1 MNKTININI
10 AGTVFN
16 LDEEAYDLLNKY
28 LESIKSYFSK
38 MDKDGEIIS
47 DIESRIAENF
57 LSKLSDKNNSISL
70 LDVQN
75 IIKIMGTLD
84 DFKEIYD
91 DENKEEETFSSNG
104 KDPKKL
110 HRNIS
115 DKVIAG
121 VASGIGNY
129 FKVDPIIIRIIFLA
143 SLFAGGFGFFAYII
157 CWIGIPAKDGSEHLL
172 NKRFYRDKDDKV
184 IGGIA
189 MGISNY
195 FGMDVSIIR
204 ILFLISIFFG
214 GSGLIVYFIL
224 WFITPEAKK
233 VGEKMSMA
241 GYSFNLENIEKFINK
256 KINPKDKEENIFIKI
271 ILFPFRLIGPL
282 LNGFIK
288 LIVPIIRIL
297 MSFILFVFSVAIIV
311 LTVFFALNQLE
322 IIDHIPDLFLPIII
336 INSGIGFQLDGMNL
350 AVIFNEIPFAI
361 ICSIYLNL
369 FLTLTLIIMMITK
382 FLFNRQLT
390 KLSTSITIFFIWLF
404 TTLFNLIAIPVMAE
418 RWHDDGLIDE
428 WLETGVIE
436 SSKYD
441 AQTYTKTF
449 DIKDFEGVKI
459 SIPANV
465 VIKESDKFSVTIDAT
480 EREFEYL
487 VVETSQEGDVLKIYS
502 EKTRWRLK
510 DWNNSDKTSIV
521 IELPSIN
528 TLETSGASNTD
539 IEFSSIEDLTLVLRG
554 ASDLDIY
561 SDISKLNAKISGA
574 SDVDINGNIVDS
586 NFKIS
591 GASRVD
597 IDGKGESLVI
607 RVSGASRF
615 DGREFTVNTISLIA
629 SGASTSHIYSVDRIS
644 VDASSASKV
653 YHYGTGSI
661 DDFDLSSAASFKSV
675 NKKLHKHQE
684 KN

>member
-16 LDEEAYDLLNKY
+16 VDEDAYDLLNKY
-28 LESIKSYFSK
+28 LESIKLYFSK
-38 MDKDGEIIS
+38 IDKDGEIIS

-57 LSKLSDKNNSISL
+57 LSKLSNKNNSISL
-70 LDVQN
+70 LDVKN

-104 KDPKKL
+104 KDSKKL
-110 HRNIS
+110 CRNVN

-121 VASGIGNY
+121 VASGISNY
-129 FKVDPIIIRIIFLA
+129 FQVDPIIIRIIFLA

-157 CWIGIPAKDGSEHLL
+157 CWIGIPVKDGSEPIIT
-172 NKRFYRDKDDKV
+172 RRYYRDMDDKV
-184 IGGIA
+184 IGGVA
-189 MGISNY
+189 MGIAKY
-195 FGMDVSIIR
+195 FSVDVSIIR
-204 ILFLISIFFG
+204 ILFIVSIFFG
-214 GSGLIVYFIL
+214 GFGIIVYFIL
-224 WFITPEAKK
+224 WFITPEAKT
-233 VGEKMSMA
+233 VGEKMSMT
-241 GYSFNLENIEKFINK
+241 GYAVTLENVEKFIK
-256 KINPKDKEENIFIKI
+256 EKINPENKEENIFMKI

-297 MSFILFVFSVAIIV
+297 LSFILFGFSVAIIV
-311 LTVFFALNQLE
+311 LTVFFALSQLE
-322 IIDHIPDLFLPIII
+322 IIDHIPVHIIDSD
-336 INSGIGFQLDGMNL
+336 INFQLDGINL
-350 AVIFNEIPFAI
+350 AVIFDEIPFAI
-361 ICSIYLNL
+361 ICSIYINL

-390 KLSTSITIFFIWLF
+390 KLSISITIFFVWLF
-404 TTLFNLIAIPVMAE
+404 TTLFNLIALPVMAE
-418 RWHDDGLIDE
+418 RWHDDGLVDE

-436 SSKYD
+436 NYKY

-449 DIKDFEGVKI
+449 DIKDFEGVNV

-480 EREFEYL
+480 EKEFKNL
-487 VVETSQEGDVLKIYS
+487 VVESSWEGDMLKIYS
-502 EKTRWRLK
+502 DRTNWRWNDWK
-510 DWNNSDKTSIV
+510 DSDKTSIV

-528 TLETSGASNTD
+528 TLETSSASNTD
-539 IEFSSIEDLTLVLRG
+539 VEFSSIENLTLVLSG
-554 ASDLDIY
+554 ASDLDIN
-561 SDISKLNAKISGA
+561 SDISRLNVKTSGA
-574 SDVDINGNIVDS
+574 SDLDINGNIVNS
-586 NFKIS
+586 NFKIA

-597 IDGKGESLVI
+597 IEGKGESMVI

-615 DGREFTVNTISLIA
+615 DGREFVSNSISLIA

-661 DDFDLSSAASFKSV
+661 DDFDLSSAASFKTID
-675 NKKLHKHQE
+675 KKLHKHQE

>member
-16 LDEEAYDLLNKY
+16 VDEDAYDLLNKY
-28 LESIKSYFSK
+28 LESIKLYFSK

-57 LSKLSDKNNSISL
+57 LSKLSNKNNSISL

-104 KDPKKL
+104 KDSKKL

-121 VASGIGNY
+121 VASGISNY
-129 FKVDPIIIRIIFLA
+129 FQVDPIIIRIIFLA
-143 SLFAGGFGFFAYII
+143 SLFIGGFGFFAYII
-157 CWIGIPAKDGSEHLL
+157 CWIGIPAKDGSEQIIT
-172 NKRFYRDKDDKV
+172 KRYYRDMDDKV
-184 IGGIA
+184 IGGVA
-189 MGISNY
+189 MGIAKY
-195 FGMDVSIIR
+195 FSVDVSIIR
-204 ILFLISIFFG
+204 ILFLVSIFFG
-214 GSGLIVYFIL
+214 GFGLIVYFIL
-224 WFITPEAKK
+224 WFITPEAKT
-233 VGEKMSMA
+233 VGEKMSMT
-241 GYSFNLENIEKFINK
+241 GYSVTLENVEKFIK
-256 KINPKDKEENIFIKI
+256 EKINPKDKEENIFMKI

-297 MSFILFVFSVAIIV
+297 LSFILFGFSVAIII

-369 FLTLTLIIMMITK
+369 FLTLTIIIMMITK

-390 KLSTSITIFFIWLF
+390 KLSTSITIFFVWLF
-404 TTLFNLIAIPVMAE
+404 TILFNLIAIPVMAE

-436 SSKYD
+436 SHTY

-449 DIKDFEGVKI
+449 DIKGFEGLNV
-459 SIPANV
+459 SIPANI
-465 VIKESDKFSVTIDAT
+465 VIKESDKFSITIDAT

-487 VVETSQEGDVLKIYS
+487 AVEKSSDDVLKIYS
-502 EKTRWRLK
+502 KRTKWRWK
-510 DWNNSDKTSIV
+510 DWKDSDKTSIV

-554 ASDLDIY
+554 ASDLDIN

-574 SDVDINGNIVDS
+574 SDVNINGNIVDS

-615 DGREFTVNTISLIA
+615 DGREFVSNSISLIA

-644 VDASSASKV
+644 VDASSASSV

-661 DDFDLSSAASFKSV
+661 DDFDLSSAASFKKV

-684 KN
+684 NN

>member
-16 LDEEAYDLLNKY
+16 VDEDAYDLLNKY
-28 LESIKSYFSK
+28 LESIKLYFSK

-57 LSKLSDKNNSISL
+57 LSKLSNKNNSISL
-70 LDVQN
+70 SDVKN

-104 KDPKKL
+104 KDSKKL
-110 HRNIS
+110 HRNIN

-121 VASGIGNY
+121 VASGISNY
-129 FKVDPIIIRIIFLA
+129 FQVDPIIIRIIFLA

-157 CWIGIPAKDGSEHLL
+157 CWIGIPAKDGSEQIIT
-172 NKRFYRDKDDKV
+172 RRYYRDIDDKV
-184 IGGIA
+184 IGGVA
-189 MGISNY
+189 MGIAKY
-195 FGMDVSIIR
+195 FSVDVSIIR
-204 ILFLISIFFG
+204 ILFIVSIFFG
-214 GSGLIVYFIL
+214 GFGIIVYFIL
-224 WFITPEAKK
+224 WFITPEAKT
-233 VGEKMSMA
+233 VGEKMSMT
-241 GYSFNLENIEKFINK
+241 GHSLTLENIEKFIK
-256 KINPKDKEENIFIKI
+256 EKINPENKEENVFMKI
-271 ILFPFRLIGPL
+271 ILFPFRLIGPI

-297 MSFILFVFSVAIIV
+297 LSFILFGFSVAIIV
-311 LTVFFALNQLE
+311 LTVFLALNQLE
-322 IIDHIPDLFLPIII
+322 IINHIPAHIIGRI
-336 INSGIGFQLDGMNL
+336 QDIDFQLDGINL

-390 KLSTSITIFFIWLF
+390 KLSTSITIFFVWLF
-404 TTLFNLIAIPVMAE
+404 TTLFNLIALPVMAE

-441 AQTYTKTF
+441 AQTYPKTF
-449 DIKDFEGVKI
+449 YIKDFEGVKI

-465 VIKESDKFSVTIDAT
+465 VIKESDKFSITIDAT
-480 EREFEYL
+480 EREFKHL

-502 EKTRWRLK
+502 KSTKWRWNYRN
-510 DWNNSDKTSIV
+510 DSYKTSIV

-528 TLETSGASNTD
+528 TLETSSASNTD

-586 NFKIS
+586 NFKVS
-591 GASRVD
+591 GASDVD

-615 DGREFTVNTISLIA
+615 DGREFVSNSISLIA

-675 NKKLHKHQE
+675 PQKIHEH
-684 KN
+684 

>member
-16 LDEEAYDLLNKY
+16 VDEDAYDLLNKY
-28 LESIKSYFSK
+28 LESIKLYFSK
-38 MDKDGEIIS
+38 IDKDGEIIS

-57 LSKLSDKNNSISL
+57 LSKLSNKNNSISL
-70 LDVQN
+70 SDVKN

-104 KDPKKL
+104 KDSKKL
-110 HRNIS
+110 CRNVN

-121 VASGIGNY
+121 VASGISNY
-129 FKVDPIIIRIIFLA
+129 FQVDPIIIRIIFLA

-157 CWIGIPAKDGSEHLL
+157 CWIGIPVKDGSEPIIT
-172 NKRFYRDKDDKV
+172 RRYYRDMDDKV
-184 IGGIA
+184 IGGVA
-189 MGISNY
+189 MGIAKY
-195 FGMDVSIIR
+195 FSVDVSIIR
-204 ILFLISIFFG
+204 ILFIVSIFFG
-214 GSGLIVYFIL
+214 GFGIIVYFIL
-224 WFITPEAKK
+224 WFITPEAKT
-233 VGEKMSMA
+233 VGEKMSMT
-241 GYSFNLENIEKFINK
+241 GYAVTLENVEKFIK
-256 KINPKDKEENIFIKI
+256 EKINPENKEENIFMKI

-297 MSFILFVFSVAIIV
+297 LSFILFGFSVAIIV

-322 IIDHIPDLFLPIII
+322 IIDHIPAHIIGRI
-336 INSGIGFQLDGMNL
+336 QDIDFQLDGINL

-361 ICSIYLNL
+361 ICSIYINL

-390 KLSTSITIFFIWLF
+390 KLSISITIFFVWLF
-404 TTLFNLIAIPVMAE
+404 TTLFNLIALPVMAE
-418 RWHDDGLIDE
+418 RWHDDGLVDE

-436 SSKYD
+436 NYKY

-449 DIKDFEGVKI
+449 DIKDFEDVNI
-459 SIPANV
+459 NIPANV

-480 EREFEYL
+480 EKEFKNL
-487 VVETSQEGDVLKIYS
+487 VVESSWEGDMLKIYS
-502 EKTRWRLK
+502 DRTNWRWNDWK
-510 DWNNSDKTSIV
+510 DSDKTSIV

-528 TLETSGASNTD
+528 TLETSSASNTD
-539 IEFSSIEDLTLVLRG
+539 VEFSSIENLTLVLSG
-554 ASDLDIY
+554 ASDLDIN
-561 SDISKLNAKISGA
+561 SDISRLNVKTSGA
-574 SDVDINGNIVDS
+574 SDLDINGNIVNS
-586 NFKIS
+586 NFKIA

-597 IDGKGESLVI
+597 IEGKGESMVI

-615 DGREFTVNTISLIA
+615 DGREFVSNSISLIA

-675 NKKLHKHQE
+675 PQKIHEH
-684 KN
+684 

>member
-16 LDEEAYDLLNKY
+16 VDEDAYDLLNKY
-28 LESIKSYFSK
+28 LESIKLYFSK

-57 LSKLSDKNNSISL
+57 LSRLSDKNNSISL
-70 LDVQN
+70 LNVQN

-91 DENKEEETFSSNG
+91 DESNEEDILSSDD

-110 HRNIS
+110 YRNIS

-129 FKVDPIIIRIIFLA
+129 FQVDPIIIRIVFLA
-143 SLFAGGFGFFAYII
+143 SLFIGGFGLIAYII

-189 MGISNY
+189 MGIANY
-195 FGMDVSIIR
+195 FGVDVSIIR

-214 GSGLIVYFIL
+214 GIGLIVYFIL
-224 WFITPEAKK
+224 WFITPEAKT

-241 GYSFNLENIEKFINK
+241 GYSLTLENIEKFIKK
-256 KINPKDKEENIFIKI
+256 KINPDNKEENILMKI
-271 ILFPFRLIGPL
+271 ILFPFRLIGPF
-282 LNGFIK
+282 LNGLIK
-288 LIVPIIRIL
+288 LIVPIIRIML
-297 MSFILFVFSVAIIV
+297 SIVLFGLFIAIIV
-311 LTVFFALNQLE
+311 LTVFFVLSQLE
-322 IIDHIPDLFLPIII
+322 IIDHIPVHIT
-336 INSGIGFQLDGMNL
+336 NSDIDFYTLDGINL
-350 AVIFNEIPFAI
+350 SVIFNEIPFVI
-361 ICSIYLNL
+361 ICTIYLNL

-390 KLSTSITIFFIWLF
+390 KLSTSIAIFFVWLI
-404 TTLFNLIAIPVMAE
+404 TIIFNVIAIPVMAE

-428 WLETGVIE
+428 WDETGVIE
-436 SSKYD
+436 NYKEV
-441 AQTYTKTF
+441 QTYTKTF

-459 SIPANV
+459 SIPANI

-480 EREFEYL
+480 AREFQYL
-487 VVETSQEGDVLKIYS
+487 AVEKSSDDVLKIYS
-502 EKTRWRLK
+502 DRIRWRLK
-510 DWNNSDKTSIV
+510 HWKGSDKTSIV

-528 TLETSGASNTD
+528 TLETSSASNTD
-539 IEFSSIEDLTLVLRG
+539 IEFSSIEELTLVLRG
-554 ASDLDIY
+554 ASDININ
-561 SDISKLNAKISGA
+561 SDISELNAKISGA
-574 SDVDINGNIVDS
+574 SDLDINGNVVDS
-586 NFKIS
+586 NFKMS

-597 IDGKGESLVI
+597 IEGKGESLVI
-607 RVSGASRF
+607 RISGASKF

-661 DDFDLSSAASFKSV
+661 DDFDLSSAASFKTV
-675 NKKLHKHQE
+675 DKKLHKHQE

>member
-1 MNKTININI
+1 MNKTFNINI

-16 LDEEAYDLLNKY
+16 VDEDAYDLLNKY
-28 LESIKSYFSK
+28 LESIKLYFSK
-38 MDKDGEIIS
+38 IDKDGEIIS

-57 LSKLSDKNNSISL
+57 LSKLSNKNKSISL
-70 LDVQN
+70 SDVKN

-104 KDPKKL
+104 KDSKKL

-121 VASGIGNY
+121 VASGISNY
-129 FKVDPIIIRIIFLA
+129 FQVDPIIIRIIFLA

-157 CWIGIPAKDGSEHLL
+157 CWIGIPSKDGSEPIIT
-172 NKRFYRDKDDKV
+172 RRYYRDMDDKV
-184 IGGIA
+184 IGGVA
-189 MGISNY
+189 MGIAKY
-195 FGMDVSIIR
+195 FSVDVSIIR
-204 ILFLISIFFG
+204 ILFIVSIFFG
-214 GSGLIVYFIL
+214 GFGLIVYFIL
-224 WFITPEAKK
+224 WFITPEAKT
-233 VGEKMSMA
+233 VGEKMSMT
-241 GYSFNLENIEKFINK
+241 GYAVTLENVEKFIK
-256 KINPKDKEENIFIKI
+256 EKINPENKEENIFMKI

-297 MSFILFVFSVAIIV
+297 LSFILFGFSVAIIV

-322 IIDHIPDLFLPIII
+322 IIDHIPAHIIGRI
-336 INSGIGFQLDGMNL
+336 QDIDFQLDGINL
-350 AVIFNEIPFAI
+350 AVIINEIPFAI
-361 ICSIYLNL
+361 ICSIYINL

-390 KLSTSITIFFIWLF
+390 KLSTSMAIFFVWLF
-404 TTLFNLIAIPVMAE
+404 TILFNVIAIPVLAE

-436 SSKYD
+436 NYKY

-449 DIKDFEGVKI
+449 DIKDFEGVNV

-487 VVETSQEGDVLKIYS
+487 AVEKFSDDVLKIYS
-502 EKTRWRLK
+502 KRTKWRWK
-510 DWNNSDKTSIV
+510 DWKDSDKTSIV

-554 ASDLDIY
+554 ASDLDIN

-574 SDVDINGNIVDS
+574 SDVNINGNIVDS
-586 NFKIS
+586 NFKVS
-591 GASRVD
+591 GASDVD

-615 DGREFTVNTISLIA
+615 DGREFVLNSISLIS
-629 SGASTSHIYSVDRIS
+629 SGASTSHIYSVNRIS

-661 DDFDLSSAASFKSV
+661 DDLDLSSAASFKSV
-675 NKKLHKHQE
+675 PQKIHEH
-684 KN
+684 